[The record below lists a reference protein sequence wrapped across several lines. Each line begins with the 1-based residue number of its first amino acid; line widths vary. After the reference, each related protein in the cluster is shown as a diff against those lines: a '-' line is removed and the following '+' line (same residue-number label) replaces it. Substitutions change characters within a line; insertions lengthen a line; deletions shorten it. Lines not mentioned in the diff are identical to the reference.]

1 MDDSATSY
9 GKATK
14 EDLDSHGSP
23 MPYSDGLNYVM
34 KWKAFEGKVR
44 SRREKGKRSGQ
55 KEDSVSATSEGDAA
69 RPQEAASQEVSAEQP
84 VHVQS

>member
-1 MDDSATSY
+1 MDESATSY

-14 EDLDSHGSP
+14 EDLDSHGAP

-44 SRREKGKRSGQ
+44 SRREKGKRSDQ
-55 KEDSVSATSEGDAA
+55 KEGSVLAAVEGDEA
-69 RPQEAASQEVSAEQP
+69 RPQEAVSHEALAEQP

>member
-1 MDDSATSY
+1 MDESATSY

-14 EDLDSHGSP
+14 EDLDSHGAP

-55 KEDSVSATSEGDAA
+55 NEESVSAAPEGEEAT
-69 RPQEAASQEVSAEQP
+69 PQEAVSQDALAEQP